1 MEELTL
7 IGQRV
12 KSAIV
17 QSLRLSID
25 PNDIADDESLFEGV
39 GVDSIAAL
47 EIIFALEQ
55 EFGIEVDDEELRVDI
70 FDSVNSMVR
79 YVSGKLASS

>member
-25 PNDIADDESLFEGV
+25 PNDIADDELLFEGV

-55 EFGIEVDDEELRVDI
+55 EFGIEVDDEELRVDL

>member
-55 EFGIEVDDEELRVDI
+55 EFGIEVDDEELRVDL

-79 YVSGKLASS
+79 YVSGKLASR